1 MNKKQEYICRECS
14 HPAVVEYTPP
24 SELGET
30 RSSIYYC
37 APCSLLRQHQRRVRD
52 WERAKERAGR
62 DWLGRKRI
70 EPKPEFW
77 DYIPAYRWKR
87 LGGPAQPW
95 EVMRAAARMLEDSGW
110 IGEPEWRRRLPRICP
125 WTLEISS
132 PDPLT
137 LQEALQWASQGSPD
151 GVLQEAQRLL
161 LEWVGL
167 EPDPRELESRL
178 WKWGQDPL
186 RSEVETISALRAA
199 ADMAELQAQGVAA

>member
-1 MNKKQEYICRECS
+1 
-14 HPAVVEYTPP
+14 
-24 SELGET
+24 
-30 RSSIYYC
+30 
-37 APCSLLRQHQRRVRD
+37 
-52 WERAKERAGR
+52 
-62 DWLGRKRI
+62 
-70 EPKPEFW
+70 
-77 DYIPAYRWKR
+77 
-87 LGGPAQPW
+87 
-95 EVMRAAARMLEDSGW
+95 MLEDSGW

-167 EPDPRELESRL
+167 QPDPRELESQL

-186 RSEVETISALRAA
+186 RTPQEVIAALRSA
-199 ADMAELQAQGVAA
+199 ADLAELQAQEAA